1 VQQGRN
7 PESIHIAIS
16 SIEHPCVKACAERLK
31 QRGAH
36 VVSVPVRNEG
46 TVNPAF
52 FDDGVDWD
60 IVSIMAVNHET
71 GAIQPLNEIAR
82 RLDSDYTFFHTDAA
96 QWAGRSHGNLQ
107 EWGVSAL
114 SLSAHKL
121 YGPKGI
127 GVLILQRKHS
137 VTPLF
142 PGAQEAG
149 LRAGTVNVPAAV
161 GFGIAAQLIRQE
173 QVQEYHRLF
182 ELREYFWN
190 QMNANDLHPQRT
202 IVPELSMVNTLHV
215 RFEGFRAERIVDSL
229 DQKGICCSAGP
240 ACSSGASDPSPVLL
254 AMGCQESHAWEG
266 IRFSLGKFTTRYD
279 IDQTVQ
285 ALTEIISPQSQHVA

>member
-1 VQQGRN
+1 
-7 PESIHIAIS
+7 
-16 SIEHPCVKACAERLK
+16 
-31 QRGAH
+31 
-36 VVSVPVRNEG
+36 
-46 TVNPAF
+46 
-52 FDDGVDWD
+52 
-60 IVSIMAVNHET
+60 M
-71 GAIQPLNEIAR
+71 
-82 RLDSDYTFFHTDAA
+82 
-96 QWAGRSHGNLQ
+96 
-107 EWGVSAL
+107 
-114 SLSAHKL
+114 
-121 YGPKGI
+121 
-127 GVLILQRKHS
+127 
-137 VTPLF
+137 
-142 PGAQEAG
+142 
-149 LRAGTVNVPAAV
+149 RAGTVNVPAAV